1 MIRLPRGL
9 RLRFP
14 EPSAAISQPTIWRI
28 QFGLLAAVVV
38 LLFVPWSSSHA
49 GPTADLRAELLWSS
63 ILAVVIG
70 ALGLAVNDRWM
81 AFVAALPTLGA
92 LTDIGPVFMPESGS
106 YPVVVK
112 LSTSLVCVIGVLW
125 IVRALR
131 YPSTAQ
137 STRWAIAPVAVAL
150 TIATLWLPWVVV
162 SGIGTDSG
170 QMTGFTLLFGSSSY
184 ASGSI
189 TVARIAILIVM
200 VVGAGGSLLPLI
212 TRKDAGA
219 RIATVS
225 ALGSSILLLILA
237 AWLAVRGDQ
246 VQQATNLPGPR
257 VALAGLVLL
266 GLIWKSRIGND
277 VLPLAGDPLPQPD
290 DAEPSVSIDALD
302 GAIDSSDPDDVVA
315 ERVAGLHEGA
325 PIAQLPTEYSSCA
338 GPSE

>member
-1 MIRLPRGL
+1 MIRVLRRV
-9 RLRFP
+9 RLRTP
-14 EPSAAISQPTIWRI
+14 ESSAAISQPTIWRI
-28 QFGLLAAVVV
+28 QFGLLAAVVI
-38 LLFVPWSSSHA
+38 LLFIPWSGSHA
-49 GPTADLRAELLWSS
+49 GPTADLRPELLWSS
-63 ILAVVIG
+63 ILTIVLG
-70 ALGLAVNDRWM
+70 ALGLAINERWI

-106 YPVVVK
+106 YPFVVK
-112 LSTSLVCVIGVLW
+112 LAASLVCVIGILW
-125 IVRALR
+125 VVRALR

-137 STRWAIAPVAVAL
+137 STRWAVAPVAVAL

-170 QMTGFTLLFGSSSY
+170 QMTAFTLLFGSSSY
-184 ASGSI
+184 VSASI
-189 TVARIAILIVM
+189 TVARIAVLIVM

-225 ALGSSILLLILA
+225 ALGSSVMLVILA

-246 VQQATNLPGPR
+246 VQQATDLPGPR

-277 VLPLAGDPLPQPD
+277 VLPLAGDPLPEPD
-290 DAEPSVSIDALD
+290 DAKPSISADALD

-315 ERVAGLHEGA
+315 ERVAALHEGE
-325 PIAQLPTEYSSCA
+325 PIPASPTE
-338 GPSE
+338 